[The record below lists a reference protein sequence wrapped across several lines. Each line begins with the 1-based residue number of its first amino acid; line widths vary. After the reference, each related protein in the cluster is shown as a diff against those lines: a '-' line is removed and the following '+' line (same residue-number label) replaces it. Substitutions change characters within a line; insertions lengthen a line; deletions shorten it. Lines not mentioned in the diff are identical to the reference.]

1 MNFASDNTAPVHP
14 RVMAALARA
23 NETAAMPYGNDALS
37 RDVEAK
43 IAAAFGRE
51 ARVFL
56 VSTGTAA
63 NALAL
68 AAGCPPWG
76 VVYCHPESH
85 IDDDECGAPEF
96 YTGGAKLAGV
106 DGAHGKIDPAALA
119 DALARAGAGVVHHAQ
134 PAMLS
139 LTNATEAGT
148 VYAPAEIARL
158 SAIARAHGLKVH
170 LDGARFANA
179 LATLGCSPAAATWQ
193 AGVDV
198 LSLGGTKNGC
208 LAVEAIVVFDP
219 ALAETLAFRRK
230 RAGHLFSKHRYL
242 AAQMDAYLTD
252 GLWLDLARHA
262 NGIARALGEGLGR
275 LPGAALVHP
284 VEANEVFVDLPE
296 TAIRALEAAGFAV
309 YRWLGPGTQR
319 LRLVASWSSQAA
331 DAARLIETARAALD
345 GQTPA

>member
-1 MNFASDNTAPVHP
+1 VNFASDNTAPAHP
-14 RVMAALARA
+14 LVMEALARA
-23 NETAAMPYGNDALS
+23 NQAPTMPYGNDDLT
-37 RDVEAK
+37 RGVEAK
-43 IAAAFGRE
+43 IAGLFERE
-51 ARVFL
+51 AKVFL

-68 AAGCPPWG
+68 AAACPPWG

-106 DGAHGKIDPAALA
+106 EGAGGKIDPASLEET
-119 DALARAGAGVVHHAQ
+119 LARAGAGVVHHAQ
-134 PAMLS
+134 PAILS

-158 SAIARAHGLKVH
+158 TAIARAHRLKVH

-179 LATLGCSPAAATWQ
+179 LVHQGCTPAEATWR
-193 AGVDV
+193 AGVDI
-198 LSLGGTKNGC
+198 LSFGGTKNGC

-230 RAGHLFSKHRYL
+230 RAGHLFSKQRYL
-242 AAQMDAYLTD
+242 AAQFEGYLEG
-252 GLWLDLARHA
+252 GLWLDLARRA
-262 NGIARALGEGLGR
+262 NAIAARLASGLAG
-275 LPGAALVHP
+275 LPGAALVHK

-296 TAIRALEAAGFAV
+296 AAISAIEKAGFAV
-309 YRWLGPGTQR
+309 YRWNGPGTTR
-319 LRLVASWSSQAA
+319 LRLVASWSSRAE
-331 DAARLIETARAALD
+331 DAARLVDIARTALA
-345 GQTPA
+345 